1 VAGAYLGVILVYY
14 LTLVYNGL
22 VSVRER
28 MEMAASMIDVQLK
41 RRHVLIPRLVACIQ
55 GYAAH
60 ERDTHRD
67 LAALRVEGV
76 RGGGVAAR
84 SDLAERQ
91 GQALTQVF
99 ALAEAYPD
107 LDADENFAQLQ
118 RELVNTEDKIAL
130 AREFFNASV
139 TALNTRI
146 ETLPDVLLA
155 KVGGFK
161 RGSFFAAEGFER
173 SPVRLSFDD

>member
-1 VAGAYLGVILVYY
+1 
-14 LTLVYNGL
+14 
-22 VSVRER
+22 
-28 MEMAASMIDVQLK
+28 
-41 RRHVLIPRLVACIQ
+41 
-55 GYAAH
+55 
-60 ERDTHRD
+60 
-67 LAALRVEGV
+67 
-76 RGGGVAAR
+76 
-84 SDLAERQ
+84 
-91 GQALTQVF
+91 
-99 ALAEAYPD
+99 
-107 LDADENFAQLQ
+107 
-118 RELVNTEDKIAL
+118 